1 MTRLGLWGGGTSFAS
16 RDEFIAQLDKAG
28 VAVMVRRPTSQFWIT
43 ERWGLPE
50 VDTLGLQ
57 NLWMYKIY
65 RMIPMFEKS
74 RDPSR
79 PLGVDSVSG

>member
-43 ERWGLPE
+43 ESGEQRE
-50 VDTLGLQ
+50 VDILGLQ
-57 NLWMYKIY
+57 NYVY
-65 RMIPMFEKS
+65 YYT
-74 RDPSR
+74 
-79 PLGVDSVSG
+79 SV